1 MTAANDKMRELID
14 TGFFDELWYVERYPD
29 VRRCGMSPAE
39 HFVRIGQHIG
49 RKPNG
54 RSEGE
59 RSPVSTSHK
68 SAESSSVPSKSSPL
82 QDGSSYRSYQNKILA
97 TLNDISACSPL
108 PTDVEVDA
116 DYTGPIHATPFD
128 TFISPRQRE
137 DSINQTIKMLQL
149 GVVAINPRPGVHA
162 ARQENGDFIRYRSLL
177 AEMDVVERLPS
188 SMLIHIHAFY
198 PDVVEEM
205 LTCFVGEAKSGRF
218 LITTT
223 TKKNYEDISRIADVM
238 EFPNATIILIE
249 NKGRDIGPFLDYAV
263 EHASAGETICHIH
276 TKKSPD
282 VGDSYGEKWRKSLYG
297 ALLNQTAVDAFKDD
311 RLGLL
316 IPDTSRAVGWGK
328 NLPFCK
334 LIADRI
340 GCSLRTHPGPM
351 PVGNMF
357 FARVEV
363 AQVMRYAT
371 QGMEWPREPVP
382 YDGTVLHAIERMWT
396 AACDKAGLE
405 WAAIHVRY
413 DDDDNVDRLLDARRK
428 KRSKR

>member
-1 MTAANDKMRELID
+1 MTAVKDQIRDLID
-14 TGFFDELWYVERYPD
+14 GGIFDEHWYVERYPD

-39 HFVRIGQHIG
+39 HFVRVGQHIG

-54 RSEGE
+54 RSEAE
-59 RSPVSTSHK
+59 RSPVSAPHRP
-68 SAESSSVPSKSSPL
+68 AEFPSVPSKSSLL
-82 QDGSSYRSYQNKILA
+82 QDSSSYRSYQNKILA
-97 TLNDISACSPL
+97 TLNDLSARSPL
-108 PTDVEVDA
+108 STDVDVDA

-162 ARQENGDFIRYRSLL
+162 ARQANGDFIRYRSLL
-177 AEMDVVERLPS
+177 ADVDVVERLPS

-223 TKKNYEDISRIADVM
+223 TKKNYEEIRCIAADM
-238 EFPNATIILIE
+238 EFSNAKIILIE
-249 NKGRDIGPFLDYAV
+249 NNGRDIGPFLDHAID
-263 EHASAGETICHIH
+263 HASAGETICHIH

-297 ALLNQTAVDAFKDD
+297 ALLNQTAVDAFRDD
-311 RLGLL
+311 QLGLL

-328 NLPFCK
+328 NIPFCQA
-334 LIADRI
+334 IADKM
-340 GCSLRTHPGPM
+340 GVPLKPHPGPM

-357 FARVEV
+357 FARGEV
-363 AQVMRYAT
+363 AQVMRHAT

-405 WAAIHVRY
+405 WAAIHVGNGDGDER
-413 DDDDNVDRLLDARRK
+413 DRLLDTRRK
-428 KRSKR
+428 KRNKR